1 MSTELKEAAV
11 AEMTAPQTQEL
22 RLPETP
28 LLENSLKTLVKAGG
42 FDFLEAIVD
51 GVDSLNPI
59 RKAKRSIFLSDDSKK
74 EQRAQLKKKIQ
85 LWIDLLNSNTTVAE
99 MAEAAANKAATAEQL
114 LKGNLKKV
122 MTATRQLESSYRS
135 VHLFYKNTE
144 STKLKNVAIMNAP
157 MSELTNLDEPKFIEH
172 VAAELKSNFDRL
184 DMRQNYSLLV
194 IPGYLKSNTVLDKWA
209 KMSYNNKVML
219 VTDFENVETPDD
231 VLDMFTDANLTG
243 GDAHKANVMMTCNYI
258 VGRGKKV
265 EIGEEEDLYV
275 PGSAALAGKMYC
287 TKLSQPVAGKTY
299 GSIDEIDAV
308 RFDQKK
314 GEISELENVGLVPLV
329 GEWGRVMP
337 FSAKTLFTGDNLG
350 MQTYSVVRVFDFIA
364 KVVSDF
370 LNRRAF
376 ELWNVK
382 MEKNLRSQIVKF
394 LDGIQGPDKLIE
406 KFQILRFERDE
417 DQKDHIFLDIHI
429 TPFFPAKSFLVKLDG
444 YKGDD
449 GEEWK
454 SELKEAAVKK

>member
-1 MSTELKEAAV
+1 MNDMATELETSNV
-11 AEMTAPQTQEL
+11 QEL
-22 RLPETP
+22 KQAEKPALQEVPA
-28 LLENSLKTLVKAGG
+28 LDKSLTTLARAGG

-51 GVDSLNPI
+51 GSDNLNPA
-59 RKAKRSIFLSDDSKK
+59 RKAKRNIFLTDANKK
-74 EQRAQLKKKIQ
+74 QQRLELKKKMQ
-85 LWIDLLNSNTTVAE
+85 LWVDLLTENNSVTGMLEKAE
-99 MAEAAANKAATAEQL
+99 EKAATAESL

-122 MTATRQLESSYRS
+122 LGTTRQLESSYRS

-144 STKLKNVAIMNAP
+144 SPKLKNVALLNAP
-157 MSELTNLDEPKFIEH
+157 MEKLTDLDEPAFIEH
-172 VAAELKSNFDRL
+172 VDRELTNNFDRL
-184 DMRQNYSLLV
+184 DMRHNYSLMV
-194 IPGYLKSNTVLDKWA
+194 IPGYLKSNTVVDKWA
-209 KMSYNNKVML
+209 KMAYRNKVML
-219 VTDFENVETPDD
+219 VTDFENIESPDD

-243 GDAHKANVMMTCNYI
+243 GDPHKANVMMTCNYI
-258 VGRGKKV
+258 VGRGKKT
-265 EIGEEEDLYV
+265 EIGEEEDMYV

-299 GSIDEIDAV
+299 GTIDEVDAV

-364 KVVSDF
+364 KVLSDF

-406 KFQILRFERDE
+406 KFQIIRFERDE
-417 DQKDHIFLDIHI
+417 EHKDHIFLDIHI

-454 SELKEAAVKK
+454 AQFKQQ

>member
-1 MSTELKEAAV
+1 MSTQLSETAAV
-11 AEMTAPQTQEL
+11 GLTQQRQQETQIQEAPSLEMA
-22 RLPETP
+22 
-28 LLENSLKTLVKAGG
+28 LKSLVKAGG
-42 FDFLEAIVD
+42 FDFLEAVID
-51 GVDSLNPI
+51 GADSLNPV
-59 RKAKRSIFLSDDSKK
+59 RKAKRNIFLTDDSKK
-74 EQRAQLKKKIQ
+74 EQRIQLKKKMQ
-85 LWIDLLNSNTTVAE
+85 LWLDLLTENNSVGE
-99 MAEAAANKAATAEQL
+99 MVEAASKKAETAERL
-114 LKGNLKKV
+114 LKGNLKRV
-122 MTATRQLESSYRS
+122 ITATRQLESSYRS
-135 VHLFYKNTE
+135 IHLFYKNTE
-144 STKLKNVAIMNAP
+144 STKLKNVALMNAP
-157 MSELTNLDEPKFIEH
+157 ISELTNLDEPKFIEH
-172 VAAELKSNFDRL
+172 VAAELKDKFDRL
-184 DMRQNYSLLV
+184 DMRQNYSLMV
-194 IPGYLKSNTVLDKWA
+194 IPGYLKSNTVLEKWS
-209 KMSYNNKVML
+209 KMAYNNKVML
-219 VTDFENVETPDD
+219 VTDFVNVETPDD

-243 GDAHKANVMMTCNYI
+243 GDPHKANVMMTCNYI
-258 VGRGKKV
+258 VGRGKKT

-329 GEWGRVMP
+329 GEWGKVMP

-417 DQKDHIFLDIHI
+417 SQKDHIFLDIHI

-454 SELKEAAVKK
+454 SELKEAAAKK

>member
-1 MSTELKEAAV
+1 MSTELKELAV
-11 AEMTAPQTQEL
+11 EQHSLQEKHSEQESSSL
-22 RLPETP
+22 DS
-28 LLENSLKTLVKAGG
+28 SLKSLAKAGG
-42 FDFLEAIVD
+42 FDFLEAIID
-51 GVDSLNPI
+51 GSDSMNPV
-59 RKAKRSIFLSDDSKK
+59 RKAKRNIFLTDASKK
-74 EQRAQLKKKIQ
+74 EQRDQLKKKMK
-85 LWIDLLNSNTTVAE
+85 LWVDLLSTNNSVSEMVDKSVERAE
-99 MAEAAANKAATAEQL
+99 TSERL

-122 MTATRQLESSYRS
+122 LHETRQLEQSYRS

-144 STKLKNVAIMNAP
+144 SPKLKNVAIMNAP
-157 MSELTNLDEPKFIEH
+157 MKELTNLDEPKFIEY
-172 VAAELKSNFDRL
+172 VAGELKSNFDRL

-194 IPGYLKSNTVLDKWA
+194 IPGYLKSNTILDKWA
-209 KMSYNNKVML
+209 KMAYNNKVML

-231 VLDMFTDANLTG
+231 VLDMFTDANLTS
-243 GDAHKANVMMTCNYI
+243 GDPHKANVLMTCNYI
-258 VGRGKKV
+258 VGRGRKT
-265 EIGEEEDLYV
+265 EIGEEEDVYV

-287 TKLSQPVAGKTY
+287 TKLSQPVAGKAY

-364 KVVSDF
+364 KVISDF

-406 KFQILRFERDE
+406 KFQILRFERNE

-454 SELKEAAVKK
+454 SELKEASAKK

>member
-1 MSTELKEAAV
+1 MSTELKDESVLQYKEGEKQAV
-11 AEMTAPQTQEL
+11 AEVPSLQT
-22 RLPETP
+22 
-28 LLENSLKTLVKAGG
+28 SLDTLVRAGG
-42 FDFLEAIVD
+42 YDFLEAVVD
-51 GVDSLNPI
+51 GADNMNPV
-59 RKAKRSIFLSDDSKK
+59 RKAKRNIFLTDASKK
-74 EQRAQLKKKIQ
+74 QQRAELKKKMQ
-85 LWIDLLNSNTTVAE
+85 LWIDLLTENNSIAE
-99 MAEAAANKAATAEQL
+99 MAEKSVQKAENADKL
-114 LKGNLKKV
+114 LKQNLKKV
-122 MTATRQLESSYRS
+122 LDASREMEQSYRS

-144 STKLKNVAIMNAP
+144 SPKLKNVVLMNAS
-157 MSELTNLDEPKFIEH
+157 MDQLTDLDEPRFIEYI
-172 VAAELKSNFDRL
+172 AEELKNKYDRL
-184 DMRQNYSLLV
+184 DLRQNYSLLV
-194 IPGYLKSNTVLDKWA
+194 VPGYLKSATVVDKWA
-209 KMSYNNKVML
+209 KMAYNNKVML
-219 VTDFENVETPDD
+219 VTDFENIETPDD
-231 VLDMFTDANLTG
+231 VLDMFTDSNLTS
-243 GDAHKANVMMTCNYI
+243 GDPHKANVMMTCNYI
-258 VGRGKKV
+258 VGRGKKTDV
-265 EIGEEEDLYV
+265 GEEEDVYV

-299 GSIDEIDAV
+299 GSIDEVDTV

-314 GEISELENVGLVPLV
+314 AEISELENVGLVPLV
-329 GEWGRVMP
+329 GEWGKVMP

-364 KVVSDF
+364 KVLSDF

-406 KFQILRFERDE
+406 KFQIIRFERDE
-417 DQKDHIFLDIHI
+417 EHKDHIFLDIHI

-454 SELKEAAVKK
+454 ASFKQQ

>member
-1 MSTELKEAAV
+1 MPNELNETNV
-11 AEMTAPQTQEL
+11 QSYRQEEQTLL
-22 RLPETP
+22 REIPALETSVNG
-28 LLENSLKTLVKAGG
+28 LAKAGG
-42 FDFLEAIVD
+42 FDFLEAVVD
-51 GVDSLNPI
+51 GVDSLNPV
-59 RKAKRSIFLSDDSKK
+59 RKAKRNIFLTDSSKK
-74 EQRAQLKKKIQ
+74 EQRADLKKKIKI
-85 LWIDLLNSNTTVAE
+85 WIDLLSENNAVSEIVEKSIEKAE
-99 MAEAAANKAATAEQL
+99 SAEQL
-114 LKGNLKKV
+114 LKKNLKKV
-122 MTATRQLESSYRS
+122 LGSTRQLEQSYRS
-135 VHLFYKNTE
+135 VHLFYKNSE
-144 STKLKNVAIMNAP
+144 SPKLKNVALMNAP
-157 MSELTNLDEPKFIEH
+157 MNELTNLDEPKYIEF
-172 VAAELKSNFDRL
+172 VAKELKGNFDRL
-184 DMRQNYSLLV
+184 DMRHNYSLMV
-194 IPGYLKSNTVLDKWA
+194 IPGYLKSNTILDKWA
-209 KMSYNNKVML
+209 KMAYNNKVML

-231 VLDMFTDANLTG
+231 VLDMFNDANLTG
-243 GDAHKANVMMTCNYI
+243 GDAHKANVLMTCNYI
-258 VGRGKKV
+258 VGRGKKAEV
-265 EIGEEEDLYV
+265 GEEEDLYV

-299 GSIDEIDAV
+299 GCIDEVDAV
-308 RFDQKK
+308 RFEQKK

-364 KVVSDF
+364 KVISDF

-454 SELKEAAVKK
+454 AELKELKDKK

>member
-1 MSTELKEAAV
+1 MSTELKDESVLQYKEGEKQAV
-11 AEMTAPQTQEL
+11 TEVPSLQT
-22 RLPETP
+22 
-28 LLENSLKTLVKAGG
+28 SLNTLVRTGG
-42 FDFLEAIVD
+42 YDFLEAVVD
-51 GVDSLNPI
+51 GADNMNPV
-59 RKAKRSIFLSDDSKK
+59 RKAKRNIFLTDASKK
-74 EQRAQLKKKIQ
+74 QQRAELKKKMQ
-85 LWIDLLNSNTTVAE
+85 LWIDLLTENNSVAE
-99 MAEAAANKAATAEQL
+99 MAEKSVQKAENAEKL
-114 LKGNLKKV
+114 LKQNLKKV
-122 MTATRQLESSYRS
+122 LDASREMEQSYRS

-144 STKLKNVAIMNAP
+144 SPKLKNVVLMNAS
-157 MSELTNLDEPKFIEH
+157 MDQLTDLDEPRFIEYI
-172 VAAELKSNFDRL
+172 AEELKNKYDRL
-184 DMRQNYSLLV
+184 DLRQNYSLLV
-194 IPGYLKSNTVLDKWA
+194 VPGYLKSATVVDKWA
-209 KMSYNNKVML
+209 KMAYNNKVML
-219 VTDFENVETPDD
+219 VTDFENIETPDD
-231 VLDMFTDANLTG
+231 VLDMFTDANLTS

-258 VGRGKKV
+258 VGRGKKTDV
-265 EIGEEEDLYV
+265 GEEEDVYV

-299 GSIDEIDAV
+299 GSIDEVDTV

-314 GEISELENVGLVPLV
+314 AEISELENVGLVPLV
-329 GEWGRVMP
+329 GEWGKVMP

-364 KVVSDF
+364 KVLSDF

-406 KFQILRFERDE
+406 KFQIIRFERDE
-417 DQKDHIFLDIHI
+417 EHKDHIFLDIHI

-454 SELKEAAVKK
+454 ASFKQQ

>member
-1 MSTELKEAAV
+1 MAQEANESKVAQFKEEKEQTHELPA
-11 AEMTAPQTQEL
+11 
-22 RLPETP
+22 
-28 LLENSLKTLVKAGG
+28 LEQSVTSLAKFGG

-51 GVDSLNPI
+51 GADNLNPV
-59 RKAKRSIFLSDDSKK
+59 RKAKRNIFLTDTSKRD
-74 EQRAQLKKKIQ
+74 QRQQLKKKML
-85 LWIDLLNSNTTVAE
+85 LWIDLLSNSESVSE
-99 MAEAAANKAATAEQL
+99 MVDKCIERADISEKL
-114 LKGNLKKV
+114 LKGNLKKILD
-122 MTATRQLESSYRS
+122 TTHELEQSYRS

-144 STKLKNVAIMNAP
+144 SPKLKNVVLMNAS
-157 MSELTNLDEPKFIEH
+157 MDQLTDLDEPRFIEYI
-172 VAAELKSNFDRL
+172 AAELKQKFDRL
-184 DMRQNYSLLV
+184 DLRQNYSLLV
-194 IPGYLKSNTVLDKWA
+194 IPGYLKSNAIVDKWA
-209 KMSYNNKVML
+209 KMAYNNKVML
-219 VTDFENVETPDD
+219 VTDFANIETPDD
-231 VLDMFTDANLTG
+231 VLDLFTDANLTG
-243 GDAHKANVMMTCNYI
+243 GDPHKANVIMTCNYI
-258 VGRGKKV
+258 VARGKKTDV
-265 EIGEEEDLYV
+265 GEEEDIYV

-299 GSIDEIDAV
+299 GCIDEIEAV

-314 GEISELENVGLVPLV
+314 AEISELENVGLVPLV

-364 KVVSDF
+364 KVLSDF

-382 MEKNLRSQIVKF
+382 MEGNLRRQIVKF

-406 KFQILRFERDE
+406 KFQIIRFERDE
-417 DQKDHIFLDIHI
+417 NQKDHIFLDIHI

-454 SELKEAAVKK
+454 SSFKQS

>member
-1 MSTELKEAAV
+1 MPNELQEVNQEQFKQE
-11 AEMTAPQTQEL
+11 EKQEL
-22 RLPETP
+22 REVPSLDTS
-28 LLENSLKTLVKAGG
+28 LNSLVKVGG
-42 FDFLEAIVD
+42 YDFLEAVVD
-51 GVDSLNPI
+51 GSDSLNPA
-59 RKAKRSIFLSDDSKK
+59 RKAKRNIFLTDENKK
-74 EQRAQLKKKIQ
+74 EQRADLKKKIN
-85 LWIDLLNSNTTVAE
+85 LWIDLLSENSTVAE
-99 MAEAAANKAATAEQL
+99 MVDKAVEKADTAEKL
-114 LKGNLKKV
+114 LKNNLKKV
-122 MTATRQLESSYRS
+122 LNSTRALESSYRS

-144 STKLKNVAIMNAP
+144 SPKLKNVAIMNAP
-157 MSELTNLDEPKFIEH
+157 MKELTNLDEPKFIEY
-172 VAAELKSNFDRL
+172 VAKELKSNFDRL
-184 DMRQNYSLLV
+184 DMRLNYSLLV
-194 IPGYLKSNTVLDKWA
+194 IPGYLKSNTILDKWA
-209 KMSYNNKVML
+209 KMAYNNKVML

-243 GDAHKANVMMTCNYI
+243 GDPHKANVLMTCNYI
-258 VGRGKKV
+258 VGRGRKSEV
-265 EIGEEEDLYV
+265 GEEEDLYV

-299 GSIDEIDAV
+299 GSIDEVDAV
-308 RFDQKK
+308 RFDQQK
-314 GEISELENVGLVPLV
+314 GDISSLENANLVPLV

-364 KVVSDF
+364 KVISDF

-417 DQKDHIFLDIHI
+417 NQKDHIFLDIHI

-454 SELKEAAVKK
+454 AELKEASAKK

>member
-1 MSTELKEAAV
+1 MAEEVQDSKVAQYKEGEKLETRELPA
-11 AEMTAPQTQEL
+11 
-22 RLPETP
+22 
-28 LLENSLKTLVKAGG
+28 LEQSLNALAKVGG

-51 GVDSLNPI
+51 GADNLNPL
-59 RKAKRSIFLSDDSKK
+59 RKAKRNIFLNDAGKK
-74 EQRAQLKKKIQ
+74 EQRQQVKKKML
-85 LWIDLLNSNTTVAE
+85 LWIDLLTNNESVSD
-99 MAEAAANKAATAEQL
+99 MADKCLERADISEKL
-114 LKGNLKKV
+114 LKVNLKKILE
-122 MTATRQLESSYRS
+122 TTRDLEQSYRS

-144 STKLKNVAIMNAP
+144 SPKLKNVVIMNAS
-157 MSELTNLDEPKFIEH
+157 MDQLTDLDEPRFIEF
-172 VAAELKSNFDRL
+172 VADELKQKFDRL
-184 DMRQNYSLLV
+184 DLRQNYSLLV
-194 IPGYLKSNTVLDKWA
+194 IPGYLKSNTIVDKWA
-209 KMSYNNKVML
+209 KMAYNNKVML
-219 VTDFENVETPDD
+219 VTDFVNVESPDD
-231 VLDMFTDANLTG
+231 VLDLFTDANLTS
-243 GDAHKANVMMTCNYI
+243 GDPHKANVIMTCNYI
-258 VGRGKKV
+258 VGRGKKTDV
-265 EIGEEEDLYV
+265 GEEEDIYV

-287 TKLSQPVAGKTY
+287 TKMSQPVAGKTY
-299 GSIDEIDAV
+299 GCIDEIDAV

-314 GEISELENVGLVPLV
+314 AEISELENVGLVPLV

-364 KVVSDF
+364 KVLSDF

-376 ELWNVK
+376 ELWNVN
-382 MEKNLRSQIVKF
+382 MESNLRRQIVKF
-394 LDGIQGPDKLIE
+394 LDGIMGPDKLIE

-454 SELKEAAVKK
+454 STFSQAK

>member
-1 MSTELKEAAV
+1 
-11 AEMTAPQTQEL
+11 
-22 RLPETP
+22 
-28 LLENSLKTLVKAGG
+28 
-42 FDFLEAIVD
+42 
-51 GVDSLNPI
+51 
-59 RKAKRSIFLSDDSKK
+59 
-74 EQRAQLKKKIQ
+74 
-85 LWIDLLNSNTTVAE
+85 
-99 MAEAAANKAATAEQL
+99 
-114 LKGNLKKV
+114 
-122 MTATRQLESSYRS
+122 
-135 VHLFYKNTE
+135 
-144 STKLKNVAIMNAP
+144 
-157 MSELTNLDEPKFIEH
+157 
-172 VAAELKSNFDRL
+172 
-184 DMRQNYSLLV
+184 
-194 IPGYLKSNTVLDKWA
+194 
-209 KMSYNNKVML
+209 ML
-219 VTDFENVETPDD
+219 VTDFENVESPDD
-231 VLDMFTDANLTG
+231 VLDMFTDANLTS
-243 GDAHKANVMMTCNYI
+243 GDPHKANVLMTCNYI
-258 VGRGKKV
+258 VGRGKKTEV
-265 EIGEEEDLYV
+265 GEDEDVYV

-364 KVVSDF
+364 KVLSDF

-406 KFQILRFERDE
+406 KFQILRFERNE

-454 SELKEAAVKK
+454 SELKEASGKK

>member
-1 MSTELKEAAV
+1 MSTEIKELAAEQVSVQEKLLVQDANTLDSALK
-11 AEMTAPQTQEL
+11 
-22 RLPETP
+22 
-28 LLENSLKTLVKAGG
+28 SLAKAGG
-42 FDFLEAIVD
+42 YDFLEAIID
-51 GVDSLNPI
+51 GADSLNPV
-59 RKAKRSIFLSDDSKK
+59 RKAKRNIFLTDAGKK
-74 EQRAQLKKKIQ
+74 EQRAELKKKMK
-85 LWIDLLNSNTTVAE
+85 LWIDLLSENSSVSEMVDKSVEKAE
-99 MAEAAANKAATAEQL
+99 TSERL

-122 MTATRQLESSYRS
+122 LTETRQLEQSYRS

-144 STKLKNVAIMNAP
+144 SPKLKNVAIMNAP
-157 MSELTNLDEPKFIEH
+157 MKELTNLDEPKFIEH
-172 VAAELKSNFDRL
+172 VAGELKSNFDRL

-194 IPGYLKSNTVLDKWA
+194 IPGYLKSNTILDKWA
-209 KMSYNNKVML
+209 KMAYNNKVML

-243 GDAHKANVMMTCNYI
+243 GDPHKANVLMTCNYI
-258 VGRGKKV
+258 VARGKKTEV
-265 EIGEEEDLYV
+265 GEEEDVYV
-275 PGSAALAGKMYC
+275 PGSAALAGKLYC

-314 GEISELENVGLVPLV
+314 AEISELENVGLVPLV

-364 KVVSDF
+364 KVLSDF

-406 KFQILRFERDE
+406 KFQILRFERNE

-454 SELKEAAVKK
+454 SELKEAGAKK

>member
-1 MSTELKEAAV
+1 MATELKDESV
-11 AEMTAPQTQEL
+11 SQYKEDVKQQTSEVPALQ
-22 RLPETP
+22 T
-28 LLENSLKTLVKAGG
+28 SLNTLVRSGG
-42 FDFLEAIVD
+42 FDFLEAVVD
-51 GVDSLNPI
+51 GADSMNPV
-59 RKAKRSIFLSDDSKK
+59 RKAKRDIFLTDPSKK
-74 EQRAQLKKKIQ
+74 QQRTELKKKMK
-85 LWIDLLNSNTTVAE
+85 LWIDLLTENSSVSEMIEKALEKADVAD
-99 MAEAAANKAATAEQL
+99 KL

-122 MTATRQLESSYRS
+122 LESSHELEQSYRS
-135 VHLFYKNTE
+135 VNLFYKNTE
-144 STKLKNVAIMNAP
+144 SPKLKNVVLMNAAL
-157 MSELTNLDEPKFIEH
+157 EQLTDLDEPRFIEY
-172 VAAELKSNFDRL
+172 VAEELKNKYDRL
-184 DMRQNYSLLV
+184 DLRQNYSMLV
-194 IPGYLKSNTVLDKWA
+194 IPGYLKSNTVVDKWG
-209 KMSYNNKVML
+209 KMAYNNKVML
-219 VTDFENVETPDD
+219 VTDFRNIETPDD
-231 VLDMFTDANLTG
+231 ALDMFTDANLTG
-243 GDAHKANVMMTCNYI
+243 GDPHKANIVMTCNYI
-258 VGRGKKV
+258 VGRGKKTEV
-265 EIGEEEDLYV
+265 GEEEDVYV

-299 GSIDEIDAV
+299 GSIDEVDAV

-314 GEISELENVGLVPLV
+314 AEISELENVGLVPLV
-329 GEWGRVMP
+329 GEWGKVMP

-364 KVVSDF
+364 KVLSDF

-406 KFQILRFERDE
+406 KFQIIRFERDE
-417 DQKDHIFLDIHI
+417 NQKDRIFLDIHI

-454 SELKEAAVKK
+454 AQFKQQ